1 MIAADTNVV
10 IGWLENRDDPVV
22 ERFGALLRQR
32 IIVLP
37 PVVATELWSAPSA
50 QLGMGDLLAGLT
62 VMPIVDGY
70 WERAG
75 LLRARLF
82 SEGRRA
88 RLGDALIAQ
97 SCLDAD
103 AALLTRD
110 EDFAAFEALAGLRRA

>member
-1 MIAADTNVV
+1 MIAVDTSV
-10 IGWLENRDDPVV
+10 IIPYLNEDAYPETETLDRLVIDQAAWIAPVT
-22 ERFGALLRQR
+22 L
-32 IIVLP
+32 
-37 PVVATELWSAPSA
+37 TELMSSPRNATR
-50 QLGMGDLLAGLT
+50 LAMIL
-62 VMPIVDGY
+62 PRLNILPLADGY

-82 SEGRRA
+82 AQGRRA

-110 EDFAAFEALAGLRRA
+110 EDFAAFEPLAGLKRA

>member
-10 IGWLENRDDPVV
+10 IGWLENRDDPVID
-22 ERFGALLRQR
+22 RFGWLLRQR
-32 IIVLP
+32 LIVLP
-37 PVVATELWSAPSA
+37 PVVVTELWSAPSA
-50 QLGMGDLLAGLT
+50 QPGMGDLLAGLT
-62 VMPIVDGY
+62 VLPIVDGY

-82 SEGRRA
+82 AEGRRA

-110 EDFAAFEALAGLRRA
+110 EDFAAFEALAGLKRA

>member
-10 IGWLENRDDPVV
+10 IGWLENRDDPVID
-22 ERFGALLRQR
+22 RFGWLLRQR
-32 IIVLP
+32 LIVLP
-37 PVVATELWSAPSA
+37 PVVVTELWSAPSA
-50 QLGMGDLLAGLT
+50 QPGMGGLLAGLT
-62 VMPIVDGY
+62 VLPIVDGY

-82 SEGRRA
+82 AQGRRA

-110 EDFAAFEALAGLRRA
+110 EDFAAFEPLAGLKRA

>member
-10 IGWLENRDDPVV
+10 IGWLENRDDPVID
-22 ERFGALLRQR
+22 RFGWLLRQR
-32 IIVLP
+32 LIVLP
-37 PVVATELWSAPSA
+37 PVVVTELWSAPSA
-50 QLGMGDLLAGLT
+50 QPGMGDLLAGLT
-62 VMPIVDGY
+62 VLPIVDGY

-82 SEGRRA
+82 AEGRRA

-110 EDFAAFEALAGLRRA
+110 EDFAAFEPLAGLKRA